1 MQQFSFEKLIVW
13 QKAREFILAL
23 YKSTQM
29 FPGEEKFG
37 LTSQIRR
44 AAVSVASN
52 IAEGTSRKGRND
64 QAHFSQIAYSSLME
78 VACQLIIARDL
89 EYIDHE
95 SFESLYEKV
104 QELSRMLNALYKYQK
119 S

>member
-1 MQQFSFEKLIVW
+1 
-13 QKAREFILAL
+13 
-23 YKSTQM
+23 M